1 MSKVSEVLLV
11 ECMYCVMVLTF
22 IVLFYQLDHSGQRN
36 KYSMIQYWYRLK
48 SNQSH
53 MAIHIQAL
61 HFSVQRIL
69 RNRNTKKLLPLASQQ
84 RPCSK
89 LLRNV
94 EGNQKL

>member
-22 IVLFYQLDHSGQRN
+22 FLFYQLDHSGQRF
-36 KYSMIQYWYRLK
+36 KYSMIQYWFDGTRLK

-61 HFSVQRIL
+61 HFSYSGFCETETQR
-69 RNRNTKKLLPLASQQ
+69 N
-84 RPCSK
+84 CFH
-89 LLRNV
+89 
-94 EGNQKL
+94 